1 MFRGNCPTR
10 IDDKGRLKIPAD
22 FKKEIEE
29 SYNAQFYIT
38 SLDGTV
44 IRLYPLQEWER
55 IEEKMAKLPTM
66 DETLEKF
73 LDIASYYGQLVT
85 MDTQGRL
92 TIPDRHR
99 NEFRLKGEV
108 AVVGKLRYIEISLM
122 DEYTQRVKANH
133 ITAVDKAELKKMEI

>member
-22 FKKEIEE
+22 FKKEIDE
-29 SYNAQFYIT
+29 SYTDQFYIT
-38 SLDGTV
+38 SLDGTI

-55 IEEKMAKLPTM
+55 VEEKMAKLPTT

-73 LDIASYYGQLVT
+73 LDVTSYYGQVVS
-85 MDTQGRL
+85 MDSQGRV
-92 TIPDRHR
+92 TISDRLR
-99 NEFRLKGEV
+99 NEFKLKGEV
-108 AVVGKLRYIEISLM
+108 AVVGKLHYIEIRLM
-122 DEYTQRVKANH
+122 DEYTQHVKANH

>member
-10 IDDKGRLKIPAD
+10 LDDKGRLKIPAD
-22 FKKEIEE
+22 FKKEIDD
-29 SYNAQFYIT
+29 SYNGQFYIT
-38 SLDGTV
+38 SLDGAV

-55 IEEKMAKLPTM
+55 IEEKMAKLPTT

-73 LDIASYYGQLVT
+73 LDVTSYYGQVVT
-85 MDTQGRL
+85 MDAQGRL
-92 TIPDRHR
+92 TISDRLR

-108 AVVGKLRYIEISLM
+108 AVVGKLHYIEIRLM
-122 DEYTQRVKANH
+122 DEYTQHVKANH

>member
-22 FKKEIEE
+22 FKKEIDENYTE
-29 SYNAQFYIT
+29 QFYIT
-38 SLDGTV
+38 SLDGTI

-55 IEEKMAKLPTM
+55 VEEKMAKLPTT

-73 LDIASYYGQLVT
+73 LDVTSYYGQVVS
-85 MDTQGRL
+85 MDNQGRV
-92 TIPDRHR
+92 TISDRLR
-99 NEFRLKGEV
+99 NEFKLKGEV
-108 AVVGKLRYIEISLM
+108 AVVGKLHYIEIRLM
-122 DEYTQRVKANH
+122 DEYTQHVKANH